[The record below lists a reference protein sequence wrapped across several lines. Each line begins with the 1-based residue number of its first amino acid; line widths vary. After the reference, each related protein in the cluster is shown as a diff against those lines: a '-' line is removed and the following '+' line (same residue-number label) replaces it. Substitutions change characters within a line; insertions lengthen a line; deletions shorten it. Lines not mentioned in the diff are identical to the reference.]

1 MRWLFIILCFAS
13 CYSKRIEK
21 LERVDEDTM
30 VIWES
35 KLRTEAMINELPK
48 VDEVIH
54 KEEARIEHDL
64 KSLKNELQTLQVSQ
78 KVAKVVYIHDT
89 IVIKEKTNFWGRK
102 RVSMD
107 SMQSI
112 DSIEYK

>member
-1 MRWLFIILCFAS
+1 M
-13 CYSKRIEK
+13 EV
-21 LERVDEDTM
+21 VDEDTM

-35 KLRTEAMINELPK
+35 KARTEALINQLPK

-54 KEEARIEHDL
+54 QEEARIEHDL

-78 KVAKVVYIHDT
+78 KMSKVVYIHDT

-107 SMQSI
+107 SMQGI
-112 DSIEYK
+112 DTTIYQ

>member
-1 MRWLFIILCFAS
+1 MRALLVILCLSS
-13 CYSKRIEK
+13 CYSKPIEK
-21 LERVDEDTM
+21 VEVVDDDTM

-54 KEEARIEHDL
+54 QEEARIEQNIQKLRD
-64 KSLKNELQTLQVSQ
+64 EVVSANV
-78 KVAKVVYIHDT
+78 KTKVVFVHDT

-107 SMQSI
+107 SMQAI
-112 DSIEYK
+112 DTIEYK